1 MTRLFSLLA
10 SALIV
15 IVLSVPARGH
25 GPDPHK
31 EQSHPPSGGE
41 EAMKAQHERMA
52 RFQEAA
58 RKLTE
63 ALILS
68 DRKSADDAAA
78 LLVRSLAGHEKDIP
92 HKNRS
97 QSKEFHGLF
106 VELGKRTVA
115 LRADLSAGKLP
126 KAAGSY
132 GRVLEICASCHM
144 KFRD

>member
-1 MTRLFSLLA
+1 MKRLFSLLA
-10 SALIV
+10 SALVV
-15 IVLSVPARGH
+15 IVLSDPAPAH
-25 GPDPHK
+25 GPAPHK
-31 EQSHPPSGGE
+31 EAPHPPGGGE
-41 EAMKAQHERMA
+41 NAMKAQHERME

-68 DRKSADDAAA
+68 DRKNADDAAA
-78 LLVRSLAGHEKDIP
+78 LLARSLAGHENDVP

-97 QSKEFHGLF
+97 RSKEYHGLF
-106 VELGKRTVA
+106 VELGKRTET
-115 LRADLSAGKLP
+115 LRAGLSAGKLP

-132 GRVLEICASCHM
+132 GRVLEVCVSCHM

>member
-10 SALIV
+10 SALV
-15 IVLSVPARGH
+15 VSVLSVPAGGH
-25 GPDPHK
+25 GPAPHK
-31 EQSHPPSGGE
+31 EAPHPPSGGD
-41 EAMKAQHERMA
+41 EAMKAQHERMV

-78 LLVRSLAGHEKDIP
+78 LLIRSLAGHEHDIP
-92 HKNRS
+92 HKNSSR
-97 QSKEFHGLF
+97 SKEFHSLF
-106 VELGKRTVA
+106 VELGKRTEA
-115 LRADLSAGKLP
+115 LRADLSAGKFP

-132 GRVLEICASCHM
+132 GRTLEVCATCHM

>member
-1 MTRLFSLLA
+1 MKRLFSPLA
-10 SALIV
+10 SALLV
-15 IVLSVPARGH
+15 IVLLVPARGH
-25 GPDPHK
+25 GPAPHK
-31 EQSHPPSGGE
+31 EEPHPPSGGG

-68 DRKSADDAAA
+68 DRKNADDAAT
-78 LLVRSLAGHEKDIP
+78 LLVRSLAGHENDVP

-97 QSKEFHGLF
+97 RSKEFHGLF
-106 VELGKRTVA
+106 VELGKRTEA

-132 GRVLEICASCHM
+132 GRVLEICISCHM

>member
-1 MTRLFSLLA
+1 MNRLFSLLA
-10 SALIV
+10 FALVV
-15 IVLSVPARGH
+15 IVLSVPARSH

-31 EQSHPPSGGE
+31 EQSHTPGGGA

-68 DRKSADDAAA
+68 DRKSADEAAA
-78 LLVRSLAGHEKDIP
+78 MLARSLAGHENDVP

-97 QSKEFHGLF
+97 RSREYHGLF
-106 VELGKRTVA
+106 VELGKRTET
-115 LRADLSAGKLP
+115 LRADLSAGKFP

-132 GRVLEICASCHM
+132 GRVLEVCASCHV

>member
-10 SALIV
+10 SALVV
-15 IVLSVPARGH
+15 IVLSVPAKGH
-25 GPDPHK
+25 GPDPNK

-52 RFQEAA
+52 RFQDAA
-58 RKLTE
+58 RRLTE
-63 ALILS
+63 ALVLS

-78 LLVRSLAGHEKDIP
+78 LLVRSLAGHENDVP

-97 QSKEFHGLF
+97 RSKEYHGLF
-106 VELGKRTVA
+106 VELGKRA
-115 LRADLSAGKLP
+115 AMLRADLSAGKFP

-132 GRVLEICASCHM
+132 GRVLEACASCHM
-144 KFRD
+144 NFRD